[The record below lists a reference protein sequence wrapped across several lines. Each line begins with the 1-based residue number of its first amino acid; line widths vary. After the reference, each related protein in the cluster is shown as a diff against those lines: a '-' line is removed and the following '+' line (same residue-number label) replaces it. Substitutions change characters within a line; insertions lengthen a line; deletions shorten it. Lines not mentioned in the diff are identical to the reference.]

1 MPGSVNR
8 VFTIALTGG
17 IGSGKSL
24 VAELFAKLGVAI
36 IDTDIIARE
45 LVLPGKPAL
54 FEISHAFGRDVLTAK
69 GELDRAKLA
78 RVTFS
83 NASLRKQLESIL
95 HPRIRAEVR
104 TRLQKLDTPYAIV
117 VIPLLV
123 ETGQVEAYN
132 RVLVVDS
139 NESTQVQ
146 RVRNR
151 DQRSDQQIQD
161 IMQAQAS
168 RTERL
173 SWADDII
180 ENNGTVE
187 NLEQNVARLHQ
198 TYLNFAK
205 R

>member
-1 MPGSVNR
+1 MSAIVRCSNPAAS
-8 VFTIALTGG
+8 ASGG
-17 IGSGKSL
+17 YDPTRL
-24 VAELFAKLGVAI
+24 VAQHQFRTEK
-36 IDTDIIARE
+36 IDGAGT
-45 LVLPGKPAL
+45 PG
-54 FEISHAFGRDVLTAK
+54 EC
-69 GELDRAKLA
+69 
-78 RVTFS
+78 
-83 NASLRKQLESIL
+83 L

-139 NESTQVQ
+139 DESTQVQ
-146 RVRNR
+146 RVRHR
-151 DQRSDQQIQD
+151 DQRSDQQIQE

-198 TYLNFAK
+198 TYLKFAK